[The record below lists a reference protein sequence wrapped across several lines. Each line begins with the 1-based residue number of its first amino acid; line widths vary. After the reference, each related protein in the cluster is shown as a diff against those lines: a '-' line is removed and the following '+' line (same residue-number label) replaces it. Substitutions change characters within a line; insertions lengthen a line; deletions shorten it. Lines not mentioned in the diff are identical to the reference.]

1 MPVFQSETVTVER
14 DQDGTAMLRIDVP
27 GRTVNVVTRQM
38 LSDLSRALDFMAAE
52 KFPVMVIYSGK
63 STGFL
68 AGADL
73 KDFQEVRTSAAA
85 EALSAEGQRLYARL
99 AALPTPSIASI
110 SGACLGGGL
119 ELAMACDYRL
129 VFDAP
134 ATQLGLP
141 ERDLGLLPAWGGT
154 QRLPRIVGLER
165 ALSVILGGK
174 RLKAQ
179 EALAWGLADAV
190 GTSADDLKRRFAA
203 LKARAMQEGKQQP
216 HKLPVRTWRQR
227 FLEWNPFGRRMLFNA
242 ASRRLRARV
251 PDDMP
256 APAEALEAVRVGVK
270 TGGEAGFTQ
279 ERQAAG
285 RLALTPACRNLIGVF
300 FGNEKAR
307 KIPDRLSADDTRVQ
321 RVGVVGAGVMG
332 AGIAQLALLK
342 GCEVVVQEIDETAL
356 GAGLVR
362 IQELFQKAV
371 QRKVLTEAE
380 ARNRLSQVRGS
391 VTWKGFD
398 SVDLVVE
405 AAIED
410 LARKK
415 DLFRALEAHCR
426 PDTVLATNTSSLRVV
441 DLQQGLS
448 HPERVAG
455 LHFFNPVHK
464 MPLVEVVRAPQTAD
478 AALARAARWAVVLGK
493 TPVLVR
499 DAPGF
504 VVNRILA
511 PYLDEAVRLVAE
523 GLGTAALDGV
533 MRKFGMPVGPLELL
547 DQIGLD
553 VAAHVVASMT
563 LVLAGRFPPNE
574 GFARLRQSGWL
585 GQKSGRGFYDHR
597 DDRARPNPLAEN
609 LLRAGQTGT
618 QLTGALS
625 ASARLAEARERMVL
639 LMVNEAV
646 LVLDEGLTEDAGTLD
661 LAMVL
666 GTGWAPHRGGP
677 LHYADDRGV
686 AEVVRALEGL
696 AARHGP
702 RFEPAAGLRRQA
714 TTSGRFTKASGS
726 D

>member
-14 DQDGTAMLRIDVP
+14 DQDGTAMLKLDVP

-38 LSDLSRALDFMAAE
+38 LSDLSRALDFVAAE
-52 KFPVMVIYSGK
+52 KFPVLVVYSGK

-73 KDFQEVRTSAAA
+73 KDFQGVRDAAAA

-119 ELAMACDYRL
+119 ELALACDYRL

-134 ATQLGLP
+134 STQLGLP

-154 QRLPRIVGLER
+154 QRLPRVVGLER

-174 RLKAQ
+174 RLKAR

-190 GTSADDLKRRFAA
+190 GANADELKRHFAA
-203 LKARAMQEGKQQP
+203 LKARAITEGKQQP

-227 FLEWNPFGRRMLFNA
+227 FLEWNPFGRRLLLNA
-242 ASRRLRARV
+242 AARRLRARV

-256 APAEALEAVRVGVK
+256 APAEALEAVRVGVQ

-307 KIPDRLSADDTRVQ
+307 KLPERLGADATRVQ
-321 RVGVVGAGVMG
+321 RVGIVGAGVMG

-342 GCEVVVQEIDETAL
+342 GCEVVVQEINEAAL

-362 IQELFQKAV
+362 IQQLFQKAV
-371 QRKVLTEAE
+371 ERKILTDAE
-380 ARNRLSQVRGS
+380 MRNRLAQVRGT
-391 VTWKGFD
+391 VAWKGFD
-398 SVDLVVE
+398 GVDLVVE
-405 AAIED
+405 AAVED
-410 LARKK
+410 LAAKREV
-415 DLFRALEAHCR
+415 FRALEAHTR
-426 PDTVLATNTSSLRVV
+426 PETVLATNTSSLRVA
-441 DLQQGLS
+441 DLQHGLS

-464 MPLVEVVRAPQTAD
+464 MPLVEVVRAPGTTD
-478 AALARAARWAVVLGK
+478 AALARAARWAVALGK

-504 VVNRILA
+504 VVNRILT
-511 PYLDEAVRLVAE
+511 PYLDEAVRLVGE
-523 GLGTAALDGV
+523 GLSTVALDAA

-553 VAAHVVASMT
+553 VAAHVADSMAP
-563 LVLAGRFPPNE
+563 VLAGRFGPNE

-597 DDRARPNPLAEN
+597 GDRARPNPLAEN
-609 LLRAGQTGT
+609 LLRAGQSGAA
-618 QLTGALS
+618 LTRALS
-625 ASARLAEARERMVL
+625 PAARLAEARERMVL
-639 LMVNEAV
+639 LMVNEAA
-646 LVLDEGLTEDAGTLD
+646 LVLDEGLTEDADTLD
-661 LAMVL
+661 LAVVL

-686 AEVVRALEGL
+686 TEVVRALEGL

-702 RFEPAAGLRRQA
+702 RFEPCPCLRRQVA
-714 TTSGRFTKASGS
+714 TGGRFTKMAGS
-726 D
+726 E